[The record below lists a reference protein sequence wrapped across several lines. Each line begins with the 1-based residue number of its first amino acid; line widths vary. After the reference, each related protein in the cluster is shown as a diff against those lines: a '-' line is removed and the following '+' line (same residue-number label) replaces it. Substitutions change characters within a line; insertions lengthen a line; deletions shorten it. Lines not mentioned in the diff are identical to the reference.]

1 MTNNDEA
8 DDDGEI
14 LLRLNRRLFA
24 LLIFRFFR
32 CYPLLNCS
40 LKLQQVLV
48 TPHLIQ
54 QKRLSKLIQA
64 HKKNPKSLS
73 SAYSFLPSSI

>member
-1 MTNNDEA
+1 MDKEGERRRGSFWMTNNDEA
-8 DDDGEI
+8 DDDAEI

-24 LLIFRFFR
+24 LLIFRCFPSINYSF
-32 CYPLLNCS
+32 
-40 LKLQQVLV
+40 KLQQVLL

-64 HKKNPKSLS
+64 HK
-73 SAYSFLPSSI
+73 